1 MQNSQSPLIQRDGGV
16 SVSLAAQL
24 DVFPIEVPISIEP
37 IHWNIWFI
45 WWRHRKES
53 FGIGLPLAN
62 SHAFLLTLNIQGD
75 AVGEDLLVVRGDA
88 GQRLLVR
95 LSAGHQNVVALHRE
109 RPVRVP
115 VLSGGRFPRHARLP
129 PVCAGRQS
137 WWRGWTPLRVAATQK
152 HTPEGCRR
160 LPIGRHTGG
169 HWHFQIGRSRH

>member
-16 SVSLAAQL
+16 GVSLAAQL
-24 DVFPIEVPISIEP
+24 DVFPIEVPISIKP

-45 WWRHRKES
+45 WWRHRKDA

-62 SHAFLLTLNIQGD
+62 SRAFLLTLNIQGD

-115 VLSGGRFPRHARLP
+115 VLSGGRFSRHARLP

-137 WWRGWTPLRVAATQK
+137 WWRRWTPLSVAAMQK